1 MGYSGGSLT
10 SLFGKEPKA
19 ATVAAAREMTAKGAD
34 RMHEVA
40 ALNTPV
46 KTGRLRTG
54 WYQTPVTK
62 THYLIAPA
70 FRAGIAND
78 YKYAPFV
85 EYGTGVFGPMH
96 RPYVITPKKAPF
108 LAWRDPVTGQWIR
121 AKKVLHPG
129 SPGNHMVAIA
139 AAVTEA
145 ETDAGPLMQG
155 ILDRW
160 ANRVEASAD

>member
-1 MGYSGGSLT
+1 MAYVGGSLT
-10 SLFGKEPKA
+10 SLFGQKPQA
-19 ATVAAAREMTAKGAD
+19 ATKLAARDMAAKGAD

-40 ALNTPV
+40 AQNTPV

-54 WYQTPVTK
+54 WYQLPVTK

-70 FRAGIAND
+70 FRSGIAND

-85 EYGTGVFGPMH
+85 EYGTGLFGPRH
-96 RPYVITPKKAPF
+96 RAYVITPKKAPF

-121 AKKVLHPG
+121 ARKVLHPG

-139 AAVTEA
+139 AAVVEA
-145 ETDAGPLMQG
+145 ETDAGPLMQV

-160 ANRVEASAD
+160 AREVEASAD